1 MLQCNTSSAS
11 HNGADTNG
19 SDAVTKIDLNE
30 ATREQLLEDAGLRPL
45 VADAV
50 LKARDERGGGIADI
64 GALKD
69 ALGEVKGIG
78 PATLDQ
84 LGDVLKVGRKAA
96 KPADEKPAEAAPP
109 AAQAGGEEA
118 GRATDEAAEATAPVA
133 KVARRTAEE
142 TAAPVVEAGVE
153 AAADAAT
160 TGTKVARRTAE
171 ETVAPPA
178 VERTVEVVSEVA
190 RRRAEAAE
198 RATERA
204 AEVALTVVRGGVE
217 AAGRTA
223 GSLAGAGKAAT
234 ARSGDAVGELGRL
247 VAELVNEQVRANVE
261 ALRAL
266 GRARTWPEVLEAHAT
281 FFRGNLERMTEGS
294 GRYLEAVTRLAAGPA
309 GGGRGRDKTAA

>member
-109 AAQAGGEEA
+109 AAKAGGEEA

-223 GSLAGAGKAAT
+223 GSLAEAEKAAT
-234 ARSGDAVGELGRL
+234 ARSGEAVTELSRL
-247 VAELVNEQVRANVE
+247 VADLVNEQVRANVE

-281 FFRGNLERMTEGS
+281 FFRGNLERMTDGT
-294 GRYLEAVTRLAAGPA
+294 GRYLEAVTRTAAGLA
-309 GGGRGRDKTAA
+309 GGRGKRKAAA